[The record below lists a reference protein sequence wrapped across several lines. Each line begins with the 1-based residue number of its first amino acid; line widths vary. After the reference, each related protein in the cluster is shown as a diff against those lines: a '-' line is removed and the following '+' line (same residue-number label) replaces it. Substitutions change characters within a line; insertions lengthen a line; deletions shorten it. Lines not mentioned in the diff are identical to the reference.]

1 MEQIILAVLEDHDGL
16 CLDNGEERKH
26 LARQVANE
34 LTHQTLQ
41 QVAML
46 TGGELVHDNDG
57 QAIIYT
63 GIQNPDYDRN
73 CMQHTDPFN
82 LV

>member
-1 MEQIILAVLEDHDGL
+1 MEQIILAVLENNDGL
-16 CLDNGEERKH
+16 CLDNGEERQH

-73 CMQHTDPFN
+73 CMQRTDPFN